1 MGTIVEVL
9 KMESEREICSARSG
23 EEIRR
28 NPQLVGYIDH
38 GGAEHIENE
47 AGEDSG
53 GIGGVG
59 NKVGDGVK
67 NILFLGLDCGFD

>member
-1 MGTIVEVL
+1 MGMIVKVL

-23 EEIRR
+23 EEIRG
-28 NPQLVGYIDH
+28 NSQLVGYIDH

-47 AGEDSG
+47 AGEDSV

-59 NKVGDGVK
+59 KMVGDGAK
-67 NILFLGLDCGFD
+67 DILFLGLDSGFD